1 MNKLFINVSSPILR
15 FRANHP
21 SQNKSNISV
30 DINSLHTSSIDEA
43 KTVIKHGNVVGV
55 SDPTGHIPCGHV
67 FLTGM
72 GERAPSEVFLTR
84 VRNVQFVYL
93 LEVQSSTYLCH
104 FSLVSMHRRE
114 GWHRCKSRNLAR
126 HARRSISV
134 PGWARLWSS
143 CVRSRR

>member
-1 MNKLFINVSSPILR
+1 VSSPILR

-93 LEVQSSTYLCH
+93 LEVQSLHIFITFL
-104 FSLVSMHRRE
+104 
-114 GWHRCKSRNLAR
+114 
-126 HARRSISV
+126 
-134 PGWARLWSS
+134 
-143 CVRSRR
+143 